1 MLCKNCSSPLNR
13 FVKNASCRSLSRLLS
28 SKTYNDWNK
37 AVSDAEKIVGYP
49 TSYMSLR
56 CLISDEFSN
65 VAMHLRKL
73 VGTRHPLLKTAR
85 GLLHVGKQNTQTRGL
100 IVLLIAKAAGPG
112 PAEQIK
118 DQEPDKISGI
128 YSSQRSLAEVTEMI
142 HMANLIH
149 KGVVNLSD
157 YLESDQ
163 REKNDMEF
171 GNKMAVL
178 SGDFL
183 LANACTELA
192 TLNNTHVVE
201 SMSLAITD
209 LMEAEFTDLRND
221 NGESLLKP
229 DIQFSDWIKQT
240 YLSSGS
246 LLARSCRSAVELAD
260 HREDQRE
267 AAASFGENMAYLQQV
282 KNDLKPFLSKDNG
295 LEDFSVTSA
304 PVIKFLEQHPDERKT
319 FTSLQTKDQH
329 QIFSIIKSSSVVA
342 ECVKLSDVYGD
353 TAIKSLDVFPQTE
366 AKNALINIVNATVNS

>member
-1 MLCKNCSSPLNR
+1 M
-13 FVKNASCRSLSRLLS
+13 
-28 SKTYNDWNK
+28 
-37 AVSDAEKIVGYP
+37 SDAEKIVGYP

-229 DIQFSDWIKQT
+229 DIQFSEVVSLELV
-240 YLSSGS
+240 LSA
-246 LLARSCRSAVELAD
+246 LWNHWRSIQNTRMS
-260 HREDQRE
+260 
-267 AAASFGENMAYLQQV
+267 
-282 KNDLKPFLSKDNG
+282 
-295 LEDFSVTSA
+295 
-304 PVIKFLEQHPDERKT
+304 
-319 FTSLQTKDQH
+319 
-329 QIFSIIKSSSVVA
+329 
-342 ECVKLSDVYGD
+342 
-353 TAIKSLDVFPQTE
+353 
-366 AKNALINIVNATVNS
+366 